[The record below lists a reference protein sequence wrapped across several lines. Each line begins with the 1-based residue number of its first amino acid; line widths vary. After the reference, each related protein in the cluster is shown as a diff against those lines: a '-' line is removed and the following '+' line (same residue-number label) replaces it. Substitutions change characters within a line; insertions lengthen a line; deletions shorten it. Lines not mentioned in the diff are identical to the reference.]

1 MSQTL
6 SPLLIPVVR
15 IALASQGYPPAVV
28 RNDGSFD
35 FSLLSASSYDSV
47 TIWTEFSPPTK
58 LNISELLKPGPPHP
72 LLLALKPTIVL
83 EGPAGRQVV
92 APYGTAAMDGGWK
105 GPVAVVG
112 ALFGVFLLGRLS
124 A

>member
-1 MSQTL
+1 MNERL
-6 SPLLIPVVR
+6 SPVLIPLVR
-15 IALASQGYPPAVV
+15 LALVSQGYPAAIVK
-28 RNDGSFD
+28 NDGSFD
-35 FSLLSASSYDSV
+35 FALLAARTFDTV

-72 LLLALKPTIVL
+72 FLLALKPTVVL
-83 EGPAGRQVV
+83 EGPAGKQVI
-92 APYGTAAMDGGWK
+92 APYGMAATDGAWRT
-105 GPVAVVG
+105 PLALAG